1 MRAADLFGPF
11 LETLRTQR
19 TRTVLTVLGIAWGTV
34 AVVVL
39 LAFGVG
45 LERQMRKNAR
55 GIGDGVAIVFPGT
68 TTKVW
73 RGFAQGRPVRF
84 VESDV
89 DLVRQEARELEVV
102 TPEYGSWGQVRHAE
116 NGANPY
122 ISGVEPVYGGL
133 RNVHPQAGGRFIN
146 QLDEDGRRRVA
157 VLGDELKTV
166 LFGDRPAVG
175 QQVTVNG
182 VPFLVVG
189 VMQKKTQNSSYQQRD
204 KDRIFIPAS
213 TFVSAFGARGP
224 ARMLYRPAD
233 PTQAEAASKHVREI
247 LSRRYTFDPTDEDA
261 VGIWDTAEA
270 DKFFGVL
277 FLAFNGF
284 LAVVGSFTLVVGGI
298 GVANIMYVVV
308 RERTREIGLRRAL
321 GARRHEVLVQFLVET
336 FVIVGIGAVLGMI
349 ISVALVKAA
358 AFLPIEEQVGVPTLS
373 APVMMLTLTLLGLVA
388 LLAGWFPARRA
399 AGLEPVEA
407 LRY

>member
-11 LETLRTQR
+11 LDTLRTQR
-19 TRTVLTVLGIAWGTV
+19 TRTVLTVMGISWGTV

-68 TTKVW
+68 TTKAW

-89 DLVRQEARELEVV
+89 ELLRREGRELSVV
-102 TPEYGSWGQVRHAE
+102 TPEYGEWGQARQAE

-122 ISGVEPVYGGL
+122 ISGVMPEYGDL
-133 RNVHPQAGGRFIN
+133 RNVIPDAGGRFIN
-146 QLDEDGRRRVA
+146 QLDVQGRRRVA
-157 VLGDELKTV
+157 VLGDELKGV
-166 LFGDRPAVG
+166 LFGDGNAVG
-175 QQVTVNG
+175 RQVMVNG
-182 VPFLVVG
+182 VPFTVVG
-189 VMQKKTQNSSYQQRD
+189 VMRKKTQNSSYQQRD
-204 KDRIFIPAS
+204 KDRLFIPAT

-224 ARMLYRPAD
+224 ARILYRPAD
-233 PTQAEAASKHVREI
+233 PTQSEAASKHVREV

-270 DKFFGVL
+270 DKFFGLL
-277 FLAFNGF
+277 FLGFNSF

-308 RERTREIGLRRAL
+308 RERTREIGIRRAL
-321 GARRHEVLVQFLVET
+321 GARRQEVLVQILLET
-336 FVIVGIGAVLGMI
+336 FVIVGIGAALGMI
-349 ISVALVKAA
+349 LSVLLVKAA
-358 AFLPIEEQVGVPTLS
+358 SLLPIEEQVGVPTLS
-373 APVMMLTLTLLGLVA
+373 PQVLVLTLVLLGLVG

-399 AGLEPVEA
+399 ASLEPVEA
-407 LRY
+407 LRA

>member
-1 MRAADLFGPF
+1 MRASDLLGPF
-11 LETLRTQR
+11 LDTLRTQR

-68 TTKVW
+68 TTKPW

-89 DLVRQEARELEVV
+89 ELVRREARELSVV
-102 TPEYGSWGQVRHAE
+102 TPEYGDWGQVRQADKA
-116 NGANPY
+116 GNPY
-122 ISGVEPVYGGL
+122 ISGVMPEYGDL
-133 RNVHPQAGGRFIN
+133 RNVIPDAGGRFIDR
-146 QLDEDGRRRVA
+146 LDVEGRRRVA
-157 VLGDELKTV
+157 VLGDELKTL
-166 LFGDRPAVG
+166 LFGDENAVG
-175 QQVTVNG
+175 RQVMVNG
-182 VPFLVVG
+182 VPFTVVG
-189 VMQKKTQNSSYQQRD
+189 VMRKKTQNSSYQQRD
-204 KDRIFIPAS
+204 KDRIFIPAT

-224 ARMLYRPAD
+224 ARILYRPSN
-233 PTQAEAASKHVREI
+233 PTQSEAASKHVREV

-261 VGIWDTAEA
+261 VGIWDTAES
-270 DKFFGVL
+270 DKFFGLL
-277 FLAFNGF
+277 FLGFNSF

-308 RERTREIGLRRAL
+308 RERTPEIGLRRAL
-321 GARRHEVLVQFLVET
+321 GARRHEVLTQFLLET
-336 FVIVGIGAVLGMI
+336 FVLVGIGAVVGMI
-349 ISVALVKAA
+349 MSIVLVKLAA
-358 AFLPIEEQVGVPTLS
+358 LLPIQEQVGVPTLS
-373 APVMMLTLTLLGLVA
+373 RSVLLLTLVLLGLVA

-399 AGLEPVEA
+399 AALEPVEA
-407 LRY
+407 LRS

>member
-11 LETLRTQR
+11 LDTLRTQR
-19 TRTVLTVLGIAWGTV
+19 TRTILTVMGIAWGTV

-89 DLVRQEARELEVV
+89 ELIRREARELAVV
-102 TPEYGSWGQVRHAE
+102 VPEYGQWGQVRQAD

-122 ISGVEPVYGGL
+122 ISGVTPEYEAL
-133 RNVHPQAGGRFIN
+133 RNVIPQAGGRFIN
-146 QLDEDGRRRVA
+146 RLDIEGRRRVA

-166 LFGDRPAVG
+166 LFGEAPAVG
-175 QQVTVNG
+175 RQVMVNG

-189 VMQKKTQNSSYQQRD
+189 VMVKKTQNSSYQQRD
-204 KDRIFIPAS
+204 KDRIFIPAT

-224 ARMLYRPAD
+224 ARILYRPTD
-233 PTQAEAASKHVREI
+233 PLQSEAASRHVREV
-247 LSRRYTFDPTDEDA
+247 LSRRYTFDPEDEDA

-277 FLAFNGF
+277 FLGFNSF
-284 LAVVGSFTLVVGGI
+284 LAIVGSFTLVVGGI

-308 RERTREIGLRRAL
+308 RERTREIGIRRAL
-321 GARRHEVLVQFLVET
+321 GARRQEVLMQILLET
-336 FVIVGIGAVLGMI
+336 FVIVGIGAVFGMI
-349 ISVALVKAA
+349 VSIALVKAA
-358 AFLPIEEQVGVPTLS
+358 AFLPIEEQVGIPTLS
-373 APVMMLTLTLLGLVA
+373 MPVMVLTLVLLGLVA
-388 LLAGWFPARRA
+388 LFAGWFPARRA
-399 AGLEPVEA
+399 ASLEPVEA
-407 LRY
+407 LRA

>member
-11 LETLRTQR
+11 LDTLRNQR
-19 TRTVLTVLGIAWGTV
+19 TRTVLTVMGIAWGTV

-68 TTKVW
+68 TTKPW

-84 VESDV
+84 VDGDV
-89 DLVRQEARELEVV
+89 ELVRREGRELSVV
-102 TPEYGSWGQVRHAE
+102 TPEYGDWGRVRQADR
-116 NGANPY
+116 GANPY
-122 ISGVEPVYGGL
+122 VSGVMPEYGEL
-133 RNVHPQAGGRFIN
+133 RNVLPEPGGRFLN
-146 QLDEDGRRRVA
+146 RLDVEGRRRVA
-157 VLGDELKTV
+157 VLGDELKSV
-166 LFGDRPAVG
+166 LFGDAPAIG
-175 QQVTVNG
+175 RQVMLNG
-182 VPFLVVG
+182 VPFTVVG
-189 VMQKKTQNSSYQQRD
+189 VMRKKTQNSSYQQRD
-204 KDRIFIPAS
+204 QDRIFIPAT

-224 ARMLYRPAD
+224 ARILYRPAD
-233 PTQAEAASKHVREI
+233 PTRSEAASTHVREV

-270 DKFFGVL
+270 DRFFGLL
-277 FLAFNGF
+277 FLGFNSF

-321 GARRHEVLVQFLVET
+321 GARRHEVLMQILLET
-336 FVIVGIGAVLGMI
+336 FVIVGIGAVLGLI
-349 ISVALVKAA
+349 GSVVLVRLAALA
-358 AFLPIEEQVGVPTLS
+358 PIEEQVGVPTLS
-373 APVMMLTLTLLGLVA
+373 PMVLGLTLVLLGFVG

-399 AGLEPVEA
+399 AALEPVEA
-407 LRY
+407 LRA

>member
-1 MRAADLFGPF
+1 
-11 LETLRTQR
+11 
-19 TRTVLTVLGIAWGTV
+19 VSTV

-68 TTKVW
+68 TTKAW

-84 VESDV
+84 VDSDV
-89 DLVRQEARELEVV
+89 ELVRQEGRELSVV
-102 TPEYGSWGQVRHAE
+102 TPEYGEWGQVRQADK
-116 NGANPY
+116 GANPY
-122 ISGVEPVYGGL
+122 ISGVMPEYGPL
-133 RNVHPQAGGRFIN
+133 RNVIPEAGGRFFN
-146 QLDEDGRRRVA
+146 RLDIEGRRRVA

-166 LFGDRPAVG
+166 LFGDEPAIG
-175 QQVTVNG
+175 RQVMLNG
-182 VPFLVVG
+182 VPFTVVG

-204 KDRIFIPAS
+204 KDRIFIPAT

-224 ARMLYRPAD
+224 ARILYRPAD
-233 PTQAEAASKHVREI
+233 PTKSEQASKHVREV

-270 DKFFGVL
+270 DKFFGLL
-277 FLAFNGF
+277 FLGFNSF

-308 RERTREIGLRRAL
+308 RERTREIGVRRAL
-321 GARRHEVLVQFLVET
+321 GARRHEVLMQILVET
-336 FVIVGIGAVLGMI
+336 FVIVGIGAVLGLI
-349 ISVALVKAA
+349 GSVVLVKLAA
-358 AFLPIEEQVGVPTLS
+358 LAPIEEQVGVPTLS
-373 APVMMLTLTLLGLVA
+373 PMVLGLTLVLLALVG

-399 AGLEPVEA
+399 AALEPVEA
-407 LRY
+407 LRS

>member
-11 LETLRTQR
+11 LDTLRTQR
-19 TRTVLTVLGIAWGTV
+19 TRTVLTVMGIAWGTV

-45 LERQMRKNAR
+45 LERQMRRNAR

-73 RGFAQGRPVRF
+73 RGFPQGRPVRF

-89 DLVRQEARELEVV
+89 DLVRREARELAVV
-102 TPEYGSWGQVRHAE
+102 VPEYGRWGQVRQAD

-122 ISGVEPVYGGL
+122 ITGVTPEYEEL
-133 RNVHPQAGGRFIN
+133 RNVIPEHGGRFIN
-146 QLDEDGRRRVA
+146 ALDIEGRRRVA

-166 LFGDRPAVG
+166 LFGDEPAVG
-175 QQVTVNG
+175 RQVMVNG

-189 VMQKKTQNSSYQQRD
+189 VMRKKTQNSSYQQRD
-204 KDRIFIPAS
+204 KDRIFVPAT

-224 ARMLYRPAD
+224 ARLLYRPAD
-233 PTQAEAASKHVREI
+233 ATQAEAASRHVREV
-247 LSRRYTFDPTDEDA
+247 LSRRYTFDPEDEDA

-277 FLAFNGF
+277 FLGFNSF
-284 LAVVGSFTLVVGGI
+284 LAIVGSFTLVVGGI

-308 RERTREIGLRRAL
+308 RERTREIGIRRAL
-321 GARRHEVLVQFLVET
+321 GARRHEVLMQILLET

-349 ISVALVKAA
+349 VSVAVVKAA
-358 AFLPIEEQVGVPTLS
+358 SFLPIEEQVGIPTLS
-373 APVMMLTLTLLGLVA
+373 MPVLALTLVLLGLVA

-399 AGLEPVEA
+399 ANLEPVEA
-407 LRY
+407 LRT

>member
-68 TTKVW
+68 TTKAW

-89 DLVRQEARELEVV
+89 DLVRQEARELAVV
-102 TPEYGSWGQVRHAE
+102 TPEYGRWGQVRHAE

-133 RNVHPQAGGRFIN
+133 RNVHPEPGGRFIN

-373 APVMMLTLTLLGLVA
+373 APVMILTLTLLGLVA